1 LARIEIVAS
10 RTRAFVT
17 KKISETAGPV
27 LGRLNAMQHGFAVAG
42 VRGTGQDRV
51 RVFDDVIVLAD
62 GAGGSGNGALA
73 ARAIVDAVAGAT
85 SRDWCALL
93 ADLDRD
99 PDRMGHA
106 ESTAV
111 ILTLDATI
119 TGASVGDS
127 GAWLLRDSRIVDLTA
142 GQRRKPLVGRG
153 CVPFRIEPIPF
164 DGTLLVASDGL
175 FAYAKPRDIVRIAEG
190 LDLAVATQA
199 LVDLVRLPD
208 GALQDDVA
216 VVLCRPA

>member
-1 LARIEIVAS
+1 MHHAS
-10 RTRAFVT
+10 A
-17 KKISETAGPV
+17 IA
-27 LGRLNAMQHGFAVAG
+27 A
-42 VRGTGQDRV
+42 VRGAGQDRAQ
-51 RVFDDVIVLAD
+51 VFDDVIVLAD

-73 ARAIVDAVAGAT
+73 AQAIVDVVAGAT

-99 PDRMGHA
+99 PNRLGHA

-111 ILTLDATI
+111 ILTVGVTI
-119 TGASVGDS
+119 SGASVGDS
-127 GAWLLRDSRIVDLTA
+127 GAWLMHESRIVDLTA

-164 DGTLLVASDGL
+164 EGTLLVASDGL
-175 FAYAKPRDIVRIAEG
+175 FGYANRRDIVHIAQRPE
-190 LDLAVATQA
+190 LAAAAQA

>member
-1 LARIEIVAS
+1 
-10 RTRAFVT
+10 
-17 KKISETAGPV
+17 
-27 LGRLNAMQHGFAVAG
+27 MQHAMAIAS
-42 VRGTGQDRV
+42 VRGAGQDRAQV
-51 RVFDDVIVLAD
+51 VDDVIVLAD

-73 ARAIVDAVAGAT
+73 AQAIVDAVTGAT
-85 SRDWCALL
+85 TRDWCALL

-99 PDRMGHA
+99 PNRLGHA

-111 ILTLDATI
+111 ILTVGAAI
-119 TGASVGDS
+119 SGASVGDS
-127 GAWLLRDSRIVDLTA
+127 GAWLVRESRIVDLTT
-142 GQRRKPLVGRG
+142 GQRRTPLVGRG
-153 CVPFRIEPIPF
+153 CVPFRVEPIDF
-164 DGTLLVASDGL
+164 EGTLLVASDGL

-190 LDLAVATQA
+190 PDLVMAAQA